1 MAGLSIQRLKSL
13 ETGLK
18 AIQAIRAKTGRNVQL
33 LKPNV
38 HIRAMSCVTSGGN
51 STSSIDK
58 NIVYS
63 RHQDFDLRTQT
74 VVQRFIER
82 ASMWPNLTATVSSS
96 FTFKGLER
104 FCGCFIKLI
113 GLHIFYRNVV

>member
-18 AIQAIRAKTGRNVQL
+18 AIQAIRTYNTKTGRIVQL
-33 LKPNV
+33 LKPSV
-38 HIRAMSCVTSGGN
+38 QIRAAGSCATSVGN
-51 STSSIDK
+51 STSIDK

-82 ASMWPNLTATVSSS
+82 ASLWPNLTATVSSL
-96 FTFKGLER
+96 F
-104 FCGCFIKLI
+104 
-113 GLHIFYRNVV
+113 V